1 MKMDSLV
8 PRNRQNAVKNGAV
21 SGTNAETEETVDAVK
36 ADSVAENVE
45 IADAAKV
52 DSVAENVEIPDA
64 VETDP
69 VVENVEIP
77 DAAKADPVA
86 VSVGTADAAAVLAD
100 IEETDPLPTIK
111 RENGWILLREGV
123 RSL

>member
-1 MKMDSLV
+1 MDSLV

-21 SGTNAETEETVDAVK
+21 SGTNAETVDAVK
-36 ADSVAENVE
+36 SDPVAENVE
-45 IADAAKV
+45 IPDAAKA

-64 VETDP
+64 VEADP

-77 DAAKADPVA
+77 DAAKADPGA

>member
-1 MKMDSLV
+1 MDSLV

-45 IADAAKV
+45 I
-52 DSVAENVEIPDA
+52 PDA
-64 VETDP
+64 VEADP

-100 IEETDPLPTIK
+100 IEETDPLPTVK